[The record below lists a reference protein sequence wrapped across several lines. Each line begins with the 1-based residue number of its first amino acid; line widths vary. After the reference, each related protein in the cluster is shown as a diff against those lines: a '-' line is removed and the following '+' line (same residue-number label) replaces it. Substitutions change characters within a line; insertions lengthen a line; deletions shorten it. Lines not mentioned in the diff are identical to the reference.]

1 MNKTIREIRK
11 QTTVIMAKLKKEDT
25 SEREYTVGQTVKHT
39 KFGTGQVINSV
50 DGESIKVQF
59 GKRQVI
65 LLLKYNKTTLLEE
78 K

>member
-1 MNKTIREIRK
+1 
-11 QTTVIMAKLKKEDT
+11 MAKLKKEDT

-59 GKRQVI
+59 GNI
-65 LLLKYNKTTLLEE
+65 L
-78 K
+78 

>member
-1 MNKTIREIRK
+1 
-11 QTTVIMAKLKKEDT
+11 MAKLKKEDI

-65 LLLKYNKTTLLEE
+65 LLLKYNKATLLED
-78 K
+78 KQP